1 MLWRFPEWNMRSD
14 CELLLHNIAWHG
26 MAWHSGGVLCLLLQR
41 GAGLHCMEG
50 SVPCVARYRS
60 GT

>member
-1 MLWRFPEWNMRSD
+1 MRSD
-14 CELLLHNIAWHG
+14 CERLLHNIVWHG